1 MPWCPNCKNE
11 YKAGYTVCADCG
23 ATLVESLEE
32 GKKAVYFGG
41 ENELYQISDFMR
53 ANGMKNTE
61 ISYDKKEGTY
71 ELLVEADD
79 VVQAQKMIH
88 VYLQKIAAPNEAK
101 KQQEIHESYSEEELA
116 AMKQMK
122 EAYIKE
128 MERKPYE
135 DTAKIAEEYK
145 SGADSLLIVGVVGII
160 ALVLLHLGVIPISLP
175 PFTKWMITGVMGF
188 LFVVFVFMGIASRKS
203 YANLKEQAGSDHDTK
218 EDVIKYLK
226 ENVNPVEFDADLITD
241 DPGMEILYFRRMEKL
256 KAMVFSYADGID
268 VSFAEYIL
276 EEVYPD
282 IFE

>member
-11 YKAGYTVCADCG
+11 YKPGYTVCADCG
-23 ATLVESLEE
+23 ATLVETLEE
-32 GKKAVYFGG
+32 GKKAVYFGD
-41 ENELYQISDFMR
+41 ENELYLISEFMR
-53 ANGMKNTE
+53 ANGLKNTE
-61 ISYDKKEGTY
+61 ISFDKKEATY
-71 ELLVEADD
+71 ELLVEPDAL
-79 VVQAQKMIH
+79 VQARKMVN
-88 VYLQKIAAPNEAK
+88 VYLQKIAAPKEAK
-101 KQQEIHESYSEEELA
+101 KQEEIQKTYTEEEIA
-116 AMKQMK
+116 AMKQAK

-145 SGADSLLIVGVVGII
+145 SGADSLLIVGVIGIV
-160 ALVLLHLGVIPISLP
+160 ALVLLHLGVIPLSLP

-203 YANLKEQAGSDHDTK
+203 YANLKEKASSDHNAKDDITN
-218 EDVIKYLK
+218 YLK
-226 ENVNPVEFDADLITD
+226 ENVIPDEFDADLIAD

-256 KAMVFSYADGID
+256 KAMVNAYSPGID

>member
-32 GKKAVYFGG
+32 GKKAIYFGQ
-41 ENELYQISDFMR
+41 ESELYQISDFMR
-53 ANGMKNTE
+53 ANGLKNTE
-61 ISYDKKEGTY
+61 ISYDQKEDTY
-71 ELLVEADD
+71 ELLVEPDD
-79 VVQAQKMIH
+79 VTAARKMVN
-88 VYLQKIAAPNEAK
+88 VYLQKIAAPKETK
-101 KQQEIHESYSEEELA
+101 KQEEIREAYTEEELA
-116 AMKQMK
+116 AFKQAK

-145 SGADSLLIVGVVGII
+145 SGADSLLIVGVIGII

-256 KAMVFSYADGID
+256 KAMVFSYVQGID

>member
-88 VYLQKIAAPNEAK
+88 VYLQKIAAPSEAK
-101 KQQEIHESYSEEELA
+101 KRQEIHESYSEEELA

-226 ENVNPVEFDADLITD
+226 ENVNPVEFDSDLITD

-256 KAMVFSYADGID
+256 KAMVFSYVQGID

>member
-1 MPWCPNCKNE
+1 
-11 YKAGYTVCADCG
+11 
-23 ATLVESLEE
+23 
-32 GKKAVYFGG
+32 
-41 ENELYQISDFMR
+41 
-53 ANGMKNTE
+53 
-61 ISYDKKEGTY
+61 
-71 ELLVEADD
+71 
-79 VVQAQKMIH
+79 
-88 VYLQKIAAPNEAK
+88 
-101 KQQEIHESYSEEELA
+101 
-116 AMKQMK
+116 
-122 EAYIKE
+122 

-145 SGADSLLIVGVVGII
+145 SGADSLPIVGVIGII

-256 KAMVFSYADGID
+256 KAMVFSYVQGID

>member
-1 MPWCPNCKNE
+1 MPWCPICKNE

-23 ATLVESLEE
+23 ATLVESLDE
-32 GKKAVYFGG
+32 GKKAVYFGE

-53 ANGMKNTE
+53 ANGLKNTE
-61 ISYDKKEGTY
+61 ISYDEKEGTY
-71 ELLVEADD
+71 ELLVEPDD
-79 VVQAQKMIH
+79 MASAQKMIH
-88 VYLQKIAAPNEAK
+88 VYLQRIAAPKEAK
-101 KQQEIHESYSEEELA
+101 KQEEIQQTYTEEELEA
-116 AMKQMK
+116 IKQAK

-145 SGADSLLIVGVVGII
+145 SGADSLLIVGVIGII
-160 ALVLLHLGVIPISLP
+160 ALVLLHLGVIPLSLP

-203 YANLKEQAGSDHDTK
+203 YANLKEQASSDHSTK
-218 EDVIKYLK
+218 EDIINYLK
-226 ENVNPVEFDADLITD
+226 ENVQPEEFDADLTAD

-256 KAMVFSYADGID
+256 KAMVNAYSEGID
-268 VSFAEYIL
+268 ASFAEYIL

>member
-32 GKKAVYFGG
+32 GKKAVYFGE

-53 ANGMKNTE
+53 ANGLKNTE
-61 ISYDKKEGTY
+61 ISFDEKEGTY
-71 ELLVEADD
+71 ELKVEPNDFAP
-79 VVQAQKMIH
+79 AQKMIQ
-88 VYLQKIAAPNEAK
+88 VYLQRIAAPKEAK
-101 KQQEIHESYSEEELA
+101 KQEEVQQTYTEEELA

-145 SGADSLLIVGVVGII
+145 SGADSLLIVGIIGII
-160 ALVLLHLGVIPISLP
+160 ALVLLHLGVIPLSLP
-175 PFTKWMITGVMGF
+175 TFTKWMITGVMGF

-203 YANLKEQAGSDHDTK
+203 YANLKEQASSDHNTK
-218 EDVIKYLK
+218 DDIIKYLK
-226 ENVNPVEFDADLITD
+226 ENVNPEEFDADIISD

-256 KAMVFSYADGID
+256 KAMVYTYSEGID

>member
-79 VVQAQKMIH
+79 VVAAQKMIH
-88 VYLQKIAAPNEAK
+88 VYLQKIAAPSEAK

-256 KAMVFSYADGID
+256 KAMVFSYVQGID

>member
-79 VVQAQKMIH
+79 VVAAQKMIH

-256 KAMVFSYADGID
+256 KAMVFSYVQGID

>member
-32 GKKAVYFGG
+32 GKKAVYFGE

-53 ANGMKNTE
+53 ANGLKNTE
-61 ISYDKKEGTY
+61 ISFDEKEGTY
-71 ELLVEADD
+71 ELKVEPNDFAP
-79 VVQAQKMIH
+79 AQKMIQ
-88 VYLQKIAAPNEAK
+88 VYLQRIAAPKEAK
-101 KQQEIHESYSEEELA
+101 KQEEVQQTYTEEELA

-145 SGADSLLIVGVVGII
+145 SGADSLLIVGII
-160 ALVLLHLGVIPISLP
+160 GMVALVLLHLGIIPISLP
-175 PFTKWMITGVMGF
+175 TFTKWMITGVMGF

-203 YANLKEQAGSDHDTK
+203 YANLKEQASSDHNTK
-218 EDVIKYLK
+218 DDIIKYLK
-226 ENVNPVEFDADLITD
+226 ENVNPEEFDADIISD

-256 KAMVFSYADGID
+256 KAMVYAYSEGID

>member
-32 GKKAVYFGG
+32 GKKAIYFGG

-88 VYLQKIAAPNEAK
+88 VYLQKIAAPSEAK

-122 EAYIKE
+122 EAYINE

-226 ENVNPVEFDADLITD
+226 ENVNPAEFDADLITD

-256 KAMVFSYADGID
+256 KAMVFSYVQGID

>member
-79 VVQAQKMIH
+79 VVAAQKMIH

-116 AMKQMK
+116 AMRQMK

-256 KAMVFSYADGID
+256 KAMVFSYVQGID

>member
-23 ATLVESLEE
+23 ATLVDSLEDS
-32 GKKAVYFGG
+32 KKAVYFGE

-53 ANGMKNTE
+53 ANGLKNAE

-71 ELLVEADD
+71 ELIVEADD
-79 VVQAQKMIH
+79 VAKAQKMIN
-88 VYLQKIAAPNEAK
+88 VYLQKIAAPKETQ
-101 KQQEIHESYSEEELA
+101 KQQEIRESYSEEELA
-116 AMKQMK
+116 AMKQAK
-122 EAYIKE
+122 EAYIRE

-135 DTAKIAEEYK
+135 DTAKVAEEYK
-145 SGADSLLIVGVVGII
+145 SGADSLLIVGVIGII
-160 ALVLLHLGVIPISLP
+160 ALVLLHLGVIPLSLP

-203 YANLKEQAGSDHDTK
+203 YANLKEQANSDH
-218 EDVIKYLK
+218 
-226 ENVNPVEFDADLITD
+226 
-241 DPGMEILYFRRMEKL
+241 KL
-256 KAMVFSYADGID
+256 KAMVFSHAEGID

>member
-23 ATLVESLEE
+23 AALVESLEE
-32 GKKAVYFGG
+32 GKKAVYFGE

-53 ANGMKNTE
+53 ANGLKNTE
-61 ISYDKKEGTY
+61 ISFDEKEGTY
-71 ELLVEADD
+71 ELKVEPNDFAP
-79 VVQAQKMIH
+79 AQKMIH
-88 VYLQKIAAPNEAK
+88 VYLQRIAAPKEAK
-101 KQQEIHESYSEEELA
+101 KQEEVQQTYTEEELA

-145 SGADSLLIVGVVGII
+145 SGADSLLIVGIIGIV
-160 ALVLLHLGVIPISLP
+160 ALVLLHLGVIPLSLP
-175 PFTKWMITGVMGF
+175 TFTKWMITGVMGF

-203 YANLKEQAGSDHDTK
+203 YANLKEQASSDHNTK
-218 EDVIKYLK
+218 DDIIQYLK
-226 ENVNPVEFDADLITD
+226 ENVNQEEFDADIISD
-241 DPGMEILYFRRMEKL
+241 DPGMEILYFRRMERL
-256 KAMVFSYADGID
+256 KAMVYAYSEGID

>member
-1 MPWCPNCKNE
+1 MPWCPICKNE

-23 ATLVESLEE
+23 ATLVESLDK
-32 GKKAVYFGG
+32 GKKAVYFGE

-53 ANGMKNTE
+53 ANGLKNTE
-61 ISYDKKEGTY
+61 ISYDEKEGTY
-71 ELLVEADD
+71 ELLVEPDD
-79 VVQAQKMIH
+79 MALAQKMIH
-88 VYLQKIAAPNEAK
+88 VYLQRIAAPKEAK
-101 KQQEIHESYSEEELA
+101 KQEEIRQTYTEEELEA
-116 AMKQMK
+116 IKQAK

-145 SGADSLLIVGVVGII
+145 SGADSLLIVGVIGII
-160 ALVLLHLGVIPISLP
+160 ALVLLHLGVIPLSLP

-203 YANLKEQAGSDHDTK
+203 YANLKEQASSDHSTK
-218 EDVIKYLK
+218 EDIINYLK
-226 ENVNPVEFDADLITD
+226 ENVQPEEFDADLTAD

-256 KAMVFSYADGID
+256 KVMVNAYSEGID
-268 VSFAEYIL
+268 ASFAEYIL

>member
-32 GKKAVYFGG
+32 GKKAVYFGE

-53 ANGMKNTE
+53 ANGLKNTE
-61 ISYDKKEGTY
+61 ISFDEKEGTY
-71 ELLVEADD
+71 ELKVEPNDFAP
-79 VVQAQKMIH
+79 AQKMIQ
-88 VYLQKIAAPNEAK
+88 VYLQRIAAPKEAK
-101 KQQEIHESYSEEELA
+101 KQEEVQQTYTEEELA

-145 SGADSLLIVGVVGII
+145 SGADSLLIVGIIGIV
-160 ALVLLHLGVIPISLP
+160 ALVLLHLGVIPLSLP
-175 PFTKWMITGVMGF
+175 TFTKWMITGVMGF

-203 YANLKEQAGSDHDTK
+203 YANLKEQASSDHNTK
-218 EDVIKYLK
+218 DDIIKYLK
-226 ENVNPVEFDADLITD
+226 ENVNPEEFDADIISD

-256 KAMVFSYADGID
+256 KAMVYAYSEGID

>member
-23 ATLVESLEE
+23 ATLVETLEE

-53 ANGMKNTE
+53 ANGLKDTE

-79 VVQAQKMIH
+79 LAQAQKMIN
-88 VYLQKIAAPNEAK
+88 VYLQKIAAPKEAK
-101 KQQEIHESYSEEELA
+101 KQEEIHQAYTEEELA
-116 AMKQMK
+116 AFKMAK
-122 EAYIKE
+122 EAYIRE

-135 DTAKIAEEYK
+135 DTAKVAEEYK

-160 ALVLLHLGVIPISLP
+160 ALVLLHLGVIPLSLP

-203 YANLKEQAGSDHDTK
+203 YANLKDQASSDHNTK
-218 EDVIKYLK
+218 EDVMNYLK
-226 ENVNPVEFDADLITD
+226 ENVNPSEFDADLTD
-241 DPGMEILYFRRMEKL
+241 DDPSMEILYFRRMEKL
-256 KAMVFSYADGID
+256 KAMVFSYVQGID

>member
-23 ATLVESLEE
+23 ATLVESLDE
-32 GKKAVYFGG
+32 GKKAVYFGD

-53 ANGMKNTE
+53 ANGLKNAE

-71 ELLVEADD
+71 ELLVEPDA
-79 VVQAQKMIH
+79 VSQAQKMIH
-88 VYLQKIAAPNEAK
+88 VYLQKIAAPKEVK
-101 KQQEIHESYSEEELA
+101 KQEEVQQTYTEEELA
-116 AMKQMK
+116 AIKQAK

-145 SGADSLLIVGVVGII
+145 SGADSLLIVGVIGII
-160 ALVLLHLGVIPISLP
+160 ALILLHLGVIPLSLP
-175 PFTKWMITGVMGF
+175 AFTKWMITGVMGF

-203 YANLKEQAGSDHDTK
+203 YANLKEQASSDHSAK
-218 EDVIKYLK
+218 EDIINYLK
-226 ENVNPVEFDADLITD
+226 ENVKPEEFDADLTAD

-256 KAMVFSYADGID
+256 KAMVYAYSEGID

>member
-1 MPWCPNCKNE
+1 MPWCPNCRNE

-23 ATLVESLEE
+23 ATLVDSLEDS
-32 GKKAVYFGG
+32 KKAVYFGE

-53 ANGMKNTE
+53 ANGLKNAE

-71 ELLVEADD
+71 ELIVEADD
-79 VVQAQKMIH
+79 VAKAQKMIN
-88 VYLQKIAAPNEAK
+88 VYLQKIAAPKEAK
-101 KQQEIHESYSEEELA
+101 KQQEIRESYSEEELA
-116 AMKQMK
+116 AMKQAK
-122 EAYIKE
+122 EAYIRE

-135 DTAKIAEEYK
+135 DTAKVAEEYK
-145 SGADSLLIVGVVGII
+145 SGADSLLIVGVIGII
-160 ALVLLHLGVIPISLP
+160 ALVLLHLGVIPLSLP

-203 YANLKEQAGSDHDTK
+203 YANLKEQASSDHNMK
-218 EDVIKYLK
+218 EELIQYLK
-226 ENVNPVEFDADLITD
+226 DNVNPAEFDADINAD
-241 DPGMEILYFRRMEKL
+241 NPGMEILYFRRMEKL
-256 KAMVFSYADGID
+256 KAMVFSYAEGID

>member
-32 GKKAVYFGG
+32 GKKAVYFGE

-53 ANGMKNTE
+53 ANGLKNTE
-61 ISYDKKEGTY
+61 ISFDEKEGTY
-71 ELLVEADD
+71 ELKVEPNDFAP
-79 VVQAQKMIH
+79 AQKMIQ
-88 VYLQKIAAPNEAK
+88 VYLQRIAAPKEAK
-101 KQQEIHESYSEEELA
+101 KQEEVQQTYTEEELA

-145 SGADSLLIVGVVGII
+145 SGADSLLIVGIIGII
-160 ALVLLHLGVIPISLP
+160 ALVLLHLGVIPLSLP
-175 PFTKWMITGVMGF
+175 TFTKWMITGVMGF

-203 YANLKEQAGSDHDTK
+203 YANLKEQASSDHNTK
-218 EDVIKYLK
+218 DDIIKYLK
-226 ENVNPVEFDADLITD
+226 ENVNPEEFDADIISD

-256 KAMVFSYADGID
+256 KAMVYAYSEGID